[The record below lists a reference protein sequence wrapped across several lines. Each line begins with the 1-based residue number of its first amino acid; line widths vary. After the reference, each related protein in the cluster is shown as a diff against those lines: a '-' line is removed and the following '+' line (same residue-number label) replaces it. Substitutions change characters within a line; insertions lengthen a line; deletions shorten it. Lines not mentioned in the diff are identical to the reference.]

1 MLTYPTGAPG
11 VLPAPDSLS
20 QDVNTLFLV
29 NEQLLRATYGAE
41 AQNILNAV
49 ARVAAAKQFGASGAI
64 IPVEGMFAGGH
75 AVEDAYRAR
84 FADPCNPLRSND
96 VVRAIGKVIDSYT
109 AARPGIRNIV
119 IIGDDRQ
126 IPMANIVDDTNF
138 ANERTFAQDF
148 VGNDESIAA
157 LLAGMYRTDDP
168 YGTTAGIRVRDHEL
182 FVPERAVGRLV
193 ETPAEIIRSLDNFI
207 TYQGRLDPSTTVNRA
222 LETGYEFLADGAELN
237 AKNLEASGYSQ
248 VVRVINEAWTD
259 GALAAALG
267 AFQTSPALFD
277 VIGLHAHFDQNNALP
292 ALDNASKLSSNDP
305 DTQPG
310 FGPGTDSVFSSDEF
324 PATQNRAVVYSMGC
338 HAGYSRSDVQVGSPA
353 PDWAQRLVGTVGDVF
368 AGNTGY
374 GYGDSDIVALS
385 ESLTA
390 QFASEVAQPGP
401 IGQAWVDAKQRAV
414 ADVHVLD
421 AYQEKVLEEFVFYG
435 LPMFWVGANPPAATV
450 PAGPPAVPPSTLPDA
465 PFGGLKVAT
474 VVATPNFTGTAAAPN
489 PVVTPSGSYYTVG
502 GQTLDVNGRPI
513 QPLFSSDIT
522 RPGLVARDALIT
534 GLSSRDVG
542 NFDPV
547 FFKAATDFGQPRPE
561 YLDGSFPAELASVR
575 SYKAEGKD
583 QQQLLLGVGQF
594 RGSELEAT
602 PETEQPGVQRL
613 HTRVETQIYYG
624 PSSPTDITAPSIEQ
638 SRGFVD
644 DGVAFFEV
652 SASDVG
658 GEVKRV
664 FILFR
669 GTAGTTWTG
678 LDLTKGPD
686 GVWRGGRG
694 FTGGDIEFAVQAV
707 DSSGN
712 VAMSN
717 SKSLFFLDA
726 DPVQPAPLVLVPT
739 PVTPG
744 GFTNPW
750 FTTDVD
756 VTITGATATTTYS
769 IDGAASENY
778 IVGAPI
784 RVSGDGGHVITA
796 LDTATNIVAE
806 LYVAIDSTA
815 PAASI
820 PVPEGF
826 AQGPLPVTATFDDG
840 EGAGVTSIVASAN
853 GVQIGTVTFDEPA
866 RRGELTTSI
875 TAQGAT
881 TITFVA
887 TDAAGNVKTATT
899 TVSIDNVAP
908 IVTVEKSPPTEFAT
922 GNVTVNVLTDT
933 GGSLISERWYTVTGD
948 APGTKR
954 PLAEPVTF
962 EGTTEVTGFAMDAA
976 GNIGQ
981 STSPTT
987 IKIDKTAPV
996 PTLTVSSNVAPVGS
1010 SVSADFSCVD
1020 SFSGVA
1026 SCVLTV
1032 DGVVYSSANPG
1043 HVVLPATLTPHT
1055 YALVVSSTDIAGNVA
1070 TPATASVEF
1079 KQFALGPFVTV
1090 SPSQVTVGGSV
1101 TANWGCSGGA
1111 AAGVASCVLT
1121 LDGAVISSTPGQV
1134 VLPAATQVRTY
1145 NLVVTATPL
1154 AGPTETATASYTA
1167 VAAAPKYVV
1176 CSPTY
1181 SPGTAKKVGSAYN
1194 FSFKL
1199 CDAAGKNVSSS
1210 SIVLVA
1216 KVVNPGG
1223 TTAVPMA
1230 PGGSNPGNEF
1240 IFSNGC
1246 YNYTLKT
1253 TGLPAGDLT
1262 LAFVVKG
1269 DPAGTLYSLPFKL
1282 KR

>member
-1 MLTYPTGAPG
+1 M
-11 VLPAPDSLS
+11 
-20 QDVNTLFLV
+20 
-29 NEQLLRATYGAE
+29 NEQLLRATYPAE

-237 AKNLEASGYSQ
+237 AKNLEASGYSP

-292 ALDNASKLSSNDP
+292 ALDNAAKLSSNDP

-353 PDWAQRLVGTVGDVF
+353 PDWAQRLVGALGDVF

-465 PFGGLKVAT
+465 GFGGLKVAT

-534 GLSSRDVG
+534 GLSSKDVG

-613 HTRVETQIYYG
+613 HTRVETQVYYG
-624 PSSPTDITAPSIEQ
+624 ASNPTDITAPSIDQ

-669 GTAGTTWTG
+669 GTTGTTWTG

-694 FTGGDIEFAVQAV
+694 FTGDE
-707 DSSGN
+707 
-712 VAMSN
+712 SN
-717 SKSLFFLDA
+717 SRCR
-726 DPVQPAPLVLVPT
+726 P
-739 PVTPG
+739 
-744 GFTNPW
+744 
-750 FTTDVD
+750 
-756 VTITGATATTTYS
+756 
-769 IDGAASENY
+769 
-778 IVGAPI
+778 
-784 RVSGDGGHVITA
+784 
-796 LDTATNIVAE
+796 
-806 LYVAIDSTA
+806 STA
-815 PAASI
+815 
-820 PVPEGF
+820 
-826 AQGPLPVTATFDDG
+826 
-840 EGAGVTSIVASAN
+840 
-853 GVQIGTVTFDEPA
+853 
-866 RRGELTTSI
+866 
-875 TAQGAT
+875 
-881 TITFVA
+881 
-887 TDAAGNVKTATT
+887 
-899 TVSIDNVAP
+899 
-908 IVTVEKSPPTEFAT
+908 
-922 GNVTVNVLTDT
+922 
-933 GGSLISERWYTVTGD
+933 
-948 APGTKR
+948 
-954 PLAEPVTF
+954 
-962 EGTTEVTGFAMDAA
+962 
-976 GNIGQ
+976 
-981 STSPTT
+981 
-987 IKIDKTAPV
+987 
-996 PTLTVSSNVAPVGS
+996 
-1010 SVSADFSCVD
+1010 
-1020 SFSGVA
+1020 
-1026 SCVLTV
+1026 
-1032 DGVVYSSANPG
+1032 
-1043 HVVLPATLTPHT
+1043 
-1055 YALVVSSTDIAGNVA
+1055 
-1070 TPATASVEF
+1070 
-1079 KQFALGPFVTV
+1079 
-1090 SPSQVTVGGSV
+1090 
-1101 TANWGCSGGA
+1101 
-1111 AAGVASCVLT
+1111 
-1121 LDGAVISSTPGQV
+1121 
-1134 VLPAATQVRTY
+1134 AATWR
-1145 NLVVTATPL
+1145 
-1154 AGPTETATASYTA
+1154 
-1167 VAAAPKYVV
+1167 
-1176 CSPTY
+1176 
-1181 SPGTAKKVGSAYN
+1181 
-1194 FSFKL
+1194 
-1199 CDAAGKNVSSS
+1199 
-1210 SIVLVA
+1210 
-1216 KVVNPGG
+1216 
-1223 TTAVPMA
+1223 
-1230 PGGSNPGNEF
+1230 
-1240 IFSNGC
+1240 
-1246 YNYTLKT
+1246 
-1253 TGLPAGDLT
+1253 
-1262 LAFVVKG
+1262 
-1269 DPAGTLYSLPFKL
+1269 
-1282 KR
+1282 

>member
-1 MLTYPTGAPG
+1 MLTYPTGGQG
-11 VLPAPDSLS
+11 VLPAPSSLS
-20 QDVNTLFLV
+20 ADVNTLFLV
-29 NEQLLRATYGAE
+29 NEQLLRATYGSQAQSILDAAAE
-41 AQNILNAV
+41 
-49 ARVAAAKQFGASGAI
+49 VAAAKQFGVSGAI
-64 IPVEGMFAGGH
+64 IPVEGLFEGGH

-96 VVRAIGKVIDSYT
+96 IVRAIGDVIDSYT
-109 AARPGIRNIV
+109 AAHPGIRNIV
-119 IIGDDRQ
+119 LIGDDRQ

-182 FVPERAVGRLV
+182 FVPDRAVGRLV
-193 ETPAEIIRSLDNFI
+193 ETPAEIVRSLDNFI
-207 TYQGRLDPSTTVNRA
+207 TYQGRLDPSTTQSTA

-237 AKNLEASGYSQ
+237 AKNLEARQYNP
-248 VVRVINEAWTD
+248 VVRLINEAWTD

-267 AFQTSPALFD
+267 AFQTNPERFD
-277 VIGLHAHFDQNNALP
+277 VIGLHGHFDQNNALP
-292 ALDNASKLSSNDP
+292 ALDNAAKLSPADP

-310 FGPGTDSVFSSDEF
+310 FGPGTDSSFSSDEF
-324 PATQNRAVVYSMGC
+324 PAAQNRAVVYSMGC
-338 HAGYSRSDVQVGSPA
+338 HAGYSRSDVQVGSPS
-353 PDWAQRLVGTVGDVF
+353 PDWAQRLVGALGNVF

-390 QFASEVAQPGP
+390 QFATEVGQPGS
-401 IGQAWVDAKQRAV
+401 IGQAWVDAKQQTV
-414 ADVHVLD
+414 ANVHVLD
-421 AYQEKVLEEFVFYG
+421 AYQEKVVEEFVFYG

-474 VVATPNFTGTAAAPN
+474 VVATPIFTGTAAAPN

-513 QPLFSSDIT
+513 QPLFTSDIT

-534 GLSSRDVG
+534 GLSSRDVL

-575 SYKAEGKD
+575 SSVIDGKNH
-583 QQQLLLGVGQF
+583 QQLLLGVGQF

-602 PETEQPGVQRL
+602 PATPQPGVQRL
-613 HTRVETQIYYG
+613 HTRVETQVYYG
-624 PSSPTDITAPSIEQ
+624 SSSPTDIAAPSIEQ

-658 GEVKRV
+658 GDVKRV

-694 FTGGDIEFAVQAV
+694 FTGGEIEFAVQAV

-744 GFTNPW
+744 GFANPW

-756 VTITGATATTTYS
+756 VTITGATSTTTYS
-769 IDGAASENY
+769 VDGAASENY
-778 IVGAPI
+778 IIGAPI

-796 LDTATNIVAE
+796 LDTATNVVAE
-806 LYVAIDSTA
+806 LYVAIDSQA
-815 PAASI
+815 PAPSI
-820 PVPEGF
+820 PVPDGF
-826 AQGPLPVTATFDDG
+826 VPGPLPITAVFDDG
-840 EGAGVTSIVASAN
+840 DGAGVTRIDAFVGGVSKGFVAFPDP
-853 GVQIGTVTFDEPA
+853 V
-866 RRGELTTSI
+866 RRGELITDPI
-875 TAQGAT
+875 TAEGT
-881 TITFVA
+881 TIVDFTA
-887 TDAAGNVKTATT
+887 TDAAGNVRTT
-899 TVSIDNVAP
+899 TVTVSIDNTAP
-908 IVTVEKSPPTEFAT
+908 LVTVVKSLSTEFAT
-922 GNVTVNVLTDT
+922 GDVTIDVLTDP
-933 GGSLISERWYTVTGD
+933 GGSPISERWYTITGD

-954 PLAEPVTF
+954 PLTQPVTA

-976 GNIGQ
+976 GNPGQ
-981 STSPTT
+981 SSPPTT
-987 IKIDKTAPV
+987 IKIDRTAPV

-1010 SVSADFSCVD
+1010 SVSATFSCAD

-1026 SCVLTV
+1026 SCVLIV
-1032 DGVVYSSANPG
+1032 DGAVYSTAPG
-1043 HVVLPATLTPHT
+1043 TVVLPATLTPHT
-1055 YALVVSSTDIAGNVA
+1055 YALSVTSTDVAGNVA
-1070 TPATASVEF
+1070 VPATATVEF
-1079 KQFALGPFVTV
+1079 KQFALGPTL
-1090 SPSQVTVGGSV
+1090 SLSSSQITVGGSV
-1101 TANWGCSGGA
+1101 TATFGCAGA
-1111 AAGVASCVLT
+1111 AAGVTSCVLT
-1121 LDGAVISSTPGQV
+1121 LDGTAISSTPGQV
-1134 VLPAATQVRTY
+1134 VLPAAQQARSYV
-1145 NLVVTATPL
+1145 VGVTATGL
-1154 AGPTETATASYTA
+1154 TGNTETVTASYTA
-1167 VAAAPKYVV
+1167 VAPAPKYVV

-1181 SPGTAKKVGSAYN
+1181 SPGTAKKVGSAYS

-1199 CDAAGKNVSSS
+1199 CDAAGKNVSNKN
-1210 SIVLVA
+1210 IVLVA
-1216 KVVNPGG
+1216 AVVNPGG
-1223 TTAVPMA
+1223 IPAVPMA

-1269 DPAGTLYSLPFKL
+1269 DPTGTLYSLPFKL